1 MPDSIAAPLH
11 PSRQNGLLRALP
23 DDAWKR
29 LSDFLEPVQ
38 LPAGAV
44 LHESAAVLQ
53 HVYFPTTAVVS
64 LLYALKDGRSA
75 ELALVGFE
83 GVVGIASYMGGGN
96 TSSRAVVQSEGAAFR
111 LPAEVLRQEFE
122 RAGPTMHLLLRY
134 TQALITQMAQ
144 STVCTRHHSV
154 EQQLCRWMLLS
165 LDRLAGNELAMTQ
178 EAIAHTLGVRRE
190 GVSVAAGRL
199 QEAGIIGY
207 RRGHIQVLNRSAL
220 EAMVCECYAV
230 VKLETR
236 RLLPPVP
243 PV

>member
-1 MPDSIAAPLH
+1 
-11 PSRQNGLLRALP
+11 LP

-29 LSDFLEPVQ
+29 LSGFLVPVH
-38 LPAGAV
+38 LPAGTV
-44 LHESAAVLQ
+44 LHESAAVLR
-53 HVYFPTTAVVS
+53 HVYFPITAVVS

-83 GVVGIASYMGGGN
+83 GVVGIASYMGGGSM
-96 TSSRAVVQSEGAAFR
+96 SSRAVVQTEGAAFR
-111 LPAEVLRQEFE
+111 LPADVLRQEFE

-144 STVCTRHHSV
+144 STVCIRHHSV

-207 RRGHIQVLNRSAL
+207 RRGHIQVLNRPAL

-230 VKLETR
+230 VKLETE
-236 RLLPPVP
+236 RLLVPAPPIQP
-243 PV
+243 EPDGELPFLR